1 MKRKQIIKRLEDI
14 SKIANYQS
22 QRFNDKRKVNKTITL
37 RYALEIIEG
46 HIIKILKELE
56 NVKRK

>member
-46 HIIKILKELE
+46 HIIKILKELF
-56 NVKRK
+56 